1 MSNVKFLISSMMH
14 HLHQGPTSWTFE
26 GRADIDPDP
35 ARCRPWSY
43 RPDMAPGRPR
53 PTPTRHVL
61 LRTTTIYNTFFFI
74 HKLNPEQTRCLFW
87 QLNITDQTSQ
97 ETRSLFVLSIIYD
110 FCIASTI
117 FVSIYSMF
125 IQTNI
130 HKELGSGTLTHNNDG
145 YNGDSDQ
152 GLSLCRLF
160 HSFLSFSFSSFS
172 FSSPHVLPSF
182 SPPCRF
188 CMLSKIDYV
197 NMSTWTPMSE

>member
-1 MSNVKFLISSMMH
+1 
-14 HLHQGPTSWTFE
+14 
-26 GRADIDPDP
+26 
-35 ARCRPWSY
+35 
-43 RPDMAPGRPR
+43 MAPGRPR

-61 LRTTTIYNTFFFI
+61 LCTTTICNTFFII
-74 HKLNPEQTRCLFW
+74 HKLNPERTRCLF
-87 QLNITDQTSQ
+87 
-97 ETRSLFVLSIIYD
+97 IIYD

-145 YNGDSDQ
+145 NNGNSDQ
-152 GLSLCRLF
+152 GLSLCQLF

-188 CMLSKIDYV
+188 CMSSKIDYV
-197 NMSTWTPMSE
+197 KMSTWMSMSLWSISMSTCRWALV

>member
-1 MSNVKFLISSMMH
+1 MSKILTSVFFIRFGWNLLWGNIGQRKTLIVFEMATAIFWPT
-14 HLHQGPTSWTFE
+14 QGPTTWAFE

-35 ARCRPWSY
+35 ARCRPRSY
-43 RPDMAPGRPR
+43 RPDMAPCRPR

-74 HKLNPEQTRCLFW
+74 HKLNPERTRCLF
-87 QLNITDQTSQ
+87 
-97 ETRSLFVLSIIYD
+97 IIYD

-145 YNGDSDQ
+145 NNGDSDQ

-160 HSFLSFSFSSFS
+160 YSFHLLISLLFFPFSTILF
-172 FSSPHVLPSF
+172 PLHVGF
-182 SPPCRF
+182 ACR
-188 CMLSKIDYV
+188 V
-197 NMSTWTPMSE
+197 Q